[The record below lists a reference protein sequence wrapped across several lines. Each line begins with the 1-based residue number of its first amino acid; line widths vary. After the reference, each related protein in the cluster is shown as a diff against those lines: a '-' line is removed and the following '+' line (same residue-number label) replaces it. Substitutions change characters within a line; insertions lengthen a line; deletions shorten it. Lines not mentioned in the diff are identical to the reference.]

1 MPSSQTLP
9 YRTPEIPKGFGGYHW
24 PTVVRG
30 LLLLI
35 VANIAGTQF
44 IALRFD
50 YARALGVP
58 LARIG
63 AISLYT
69 PWSWAPW
76 FLRYTKSAVPFVKN
90 TVGIAVLIVVLG
102 CAATFVF
109 TILTNFRRSRAV
121 LKNNED
127 LHGSA
132 RFATTEELAE
142 TGVLTAEDGVYIGGY
157 RDGEYVKYLRHNGKE
172 HLLCAAPT
180 RSGKGVGIV
189 IPTLLAWDESVIV
202 YDIKGENWALTSG
215 FRSTELGQKCLK
227 FSPLE
232 TDTCHFNPLD
242 LIRAGTVNEVAD
254 AQKVAEMLIDTGD
267 EVSDRYF
274 LESAEQLATAFIL
287 HLLYEQRSN
296 GYATPSPAD
305 VLTLATNSGHDIRDL
320 MAALKV
326 FPHRKASDPT
336 FPGEDDPEL
345 TTHPVVAGT
354 MASMLEKGSKE
365 FGSVLGS
372 LTRPLKVFQDPLVR
386 NATRYSD
393 FSIRELVDTKVSLY
407 VVIPPSDKI
416 RLKSLV
422 RILLTMTVNQLT
434 EKMDFQAGA
443 TKKNPYR
450 LLFLIDEF
458 PSLGRMQIFADALS
472 YMAGYGLKAYLIAQD
487 VRQIIDAYGQYESIL
502 SNCHVTIA
510 YAPNNQETA
519 ELFSKMTGKRTI
531 QQATVSYSGARTSSA
546 QNQMSTSISYVEREL
561 LTPDEIRAL
570 PLPRKEKAG
579 TTEERIVAPGDMLIF
594 IGGVRP
600 IYGVQILFFMD
611 PEFVRR
617 SRIPAPTAAQ
627 LPEPPSS
634 PMRPRVFDLPITQTN
649 IHPPTEVFPL
659 PKDGRRSHLRK
670 TEVDHEPF
678 LQ

>member
-1 MPSSQTLP
+1 MPTQTLP
-9 YRTPEIPKGFGGYHW
+9 YRTPAVPKGFGSYHW
-24 PTVVRG
+24 PTVLRG
-30 LLLLI
+30 LFFLVL
-35 VANIAGTQF
+35 ANVGATQF
-44 IALRFD
+44 IAYRFE
-50 YARALGVP
+50 YSAALGDP

-63 AISLYT
+63 NIALYK
-69 PWSWAPW
+69 PWSWTFW
-76 FLRYTKSAVPFVKN
+76 FLRYTKSTIPYVRN
-90 TVGIAVLIVVLG
+90 TVATALMLVALLCIF
-102 CAATFVF
+102 TFVA
-109 TILTNFRRSRAV
+109 TILTNFRRSKAV
-121 LKNNED
+121 LKDTED

-132 RFATTEELAE
+132 RFATIDELQE
-142 TGVLTAEDGVYIGGY
+142 TGVLTADEGVYIGGY
-157 RDGEYVKYLRHNGKE
+157 RDGEYVRYLRHNGKE

-189 IPTLLAWDESVIV
+189 IPTLLAWEESVIV
-202 YDIKGENWALTSG
+202 YDIKGENWALTAG
-215 FRSTELGQKCLK
+215 FRATELGQKCLK

-242 LIRAGTVNEVAD
+242 LIRSGTVNEVAD

-287 HLLYEQRSN
+287 HLLYEQRLH

-305 VLTLATNSGHDIRDL
+305 VLALATNSGHDIHDL
-320 MAALKV
+320 MASLRV
-326 FPHRKASDPT
+326 FAHRKYSDPP
-336 FPGEDDPEL
+336 FPGEDDKDL

-386 NATRYSD
+386 NATAYSD
-393 FSIRELVDTKVSLY
+393 FSIRELVESRVSLY
-407 VVIPPSDKI
+407 LVIPPSDKL

-443 TKKNPYR
+443 TKRNPYR

-458 PSLGRMQIFADALS
+458 PSLGRMQVFADALS

-546 QNQMSTSISYVEREL
+546 QNQMTTSISYVEREL
-561 LTPDEIRAL
+561 LTSDEIRSL
-570 PLPRKEKAG
+570 PLPKKENAG
-579 TTEERIVAPGDMLIF
+579 TPQERIVGPGDMLIF
-594 IGGVRP
+594 IGGIRP

-617 SRIPAPTAAQ
+617 SRLPPPTAAFALNPPQ
-627 LPEPPSS
+627 LQK
-634 PMRPRVFDLPITQTN
+634 RPRITDLPAITK
-649 IHPPTEVFPL
+649 PTDVNTDVIPL
-659 PKDGRRSHLRK
+659 PQDRRRSHTRNA
-670 TEVDHEPF
+670 EVSHESSV
-678 LQ
+678 Q